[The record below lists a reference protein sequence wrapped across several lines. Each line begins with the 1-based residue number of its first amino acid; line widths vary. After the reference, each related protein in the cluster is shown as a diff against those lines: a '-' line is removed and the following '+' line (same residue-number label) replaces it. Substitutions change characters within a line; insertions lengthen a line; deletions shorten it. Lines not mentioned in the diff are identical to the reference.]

1 MKNIKKVFMLVA
13 SLGFALGMASA
24 AWGDD
29 SSARIS
35 RIDSQT
41 HDRAVKGPFKSV
53 ADKKQQELPDT
64 ITVDGVEYKKVT
76 LSEGV
81 RVWQPPKTRLQRS
94 RH

>member
-1 MKNIKKVFMLVA
+1 MKNIKKVFMLVT

-24 AWGDD
+24 AWGDNTAAERLAVVSTQK
-29 SSARIS
+29 SSS
-35 RIDSQT
+35 SST
-41 HDRAVKGPFKSV
+41 T
-53 ADKKQQELPDT
+53 DKKQQELPDT